1 MKKIYTKILCF
12 LVACSFVAC
21 DDFLS
26 EYSQDMVVAKTVDH
40 LDEVLLGSV
49 YMPSFAVYNPSGS
62 SVCGFLNILDDDINT
77 AMGGDGVTKRVP
89 YNPRTNTDSN
99 FGYFAWQAEVG
110 MKRDGNKNDD
120 SATWNDLYKRINY
133 VNVILDEIVDMPH
146 ETEDDLATYN
156 RVQGEAHFLRA
167 QFYFMLANLY
177 GKPYDANADKNL
189 CVPLKLTPYVEHDVE
204 KETQF
209 QRATVKEIYDQVLF
223 DLGKAVDFLTL
234 SPQNPKNRFHR
245 ASIEAVNLLLSRVYL
260 YTQSW
265 ELAEK
270 AAAAVI
276 ASSNYRLAA
285 LSTLEDGVNFL
296 TNTNAEVIFSQGQN
310 NLPQSNEEGQTPLSG
325 FAGNYCVSA
334 DLANLY
340 DQEKDR
346 RYACFFGI
354 TPSGGQTGSC
364 DSLALHNKFEAPLE
378 SKACY
383 SDVFGLRLS
392 EAYLNQMEACAML
405 GHTDDAND
413 LLNNL
418 RRERIDD
425 YDDEYY
431 TGEELVSQIR
441 DERRK
446 ELCFEGHR
454 WFDLR
459 RYSVNT
465 QYPYSKAII
474 HVMNVVNSKG
484 NQTDRKTYRLEAN
497 DLAYTFAIPEAVIEF
512 DKVPMENNLR
522 ETRLSLEELYPET
535 EEDEEI

>member
-110 MKRDGNKNDD
+110 MKSDGNKNDD

-260 YTQSW
+260 YTQQW

-325 FAGNYCVSA
+325 FAGSYCVSA

-364 DSLALHNKFEAPLE
+364 DSLALHNKFEAPVE
-378 SKACY
+378 SKARY

-465 QYPYSKAII
+465 QYPYFKAII